1 MEEVTLR
8 VKLPGKVSEE
18 TKRVIERELELEAL
32 RIYLELKSK
41 KKRRKLPVEKYMGIQ
56 GTPTGFLQGVAQH
69 KEGLQRSKVFTG
81 RSPFQGV

>member
-41 KKRRKLPVEKYMGIQ
+41 KKRRKLPVEKYMGIL
-56 GTPTGFLQGVAQH
+56 GEASVEELDAYALEAEGFEDVH
-69 KEGLQRSKVFTG
+69 
-81 RSPFQGV
+81 

>member
-1 MEEVTLR
+1 MEEITFR

-41 KKRRKLPVEKYMGIQ
+41 KERKKLPVEKYMGIL
-56 GTPTGFLQGVAQH
+56 GKASVEELNAYALEAEGFEDIH
-69 KEGLQRSKVFTG
+69 
-81 RSPFQGV
+81 